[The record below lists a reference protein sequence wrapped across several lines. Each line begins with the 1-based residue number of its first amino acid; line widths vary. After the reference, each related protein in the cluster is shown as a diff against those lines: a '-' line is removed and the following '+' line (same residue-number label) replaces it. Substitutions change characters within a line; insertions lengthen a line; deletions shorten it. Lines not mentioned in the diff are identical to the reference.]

1 MSNTVVIIYIAA
13 SIVSSILFIIG
24 ISCYC
29 YHKRRQNQLYMQNN
43 QRHNIGG
50 SAQNIMISNRN
61 QPAYGQQANVPN
73 LFPSN
78 QGQNPSGYF
87 KTN

>member
-1 MSNTVVIIYIAA
+1 MSDTAVIIYIAA
-13 SIVSSILFIIG
+13 SIVSLILFIIG

-29 YHKRRQNQLYMQNN
+29 YKRRQNQLYMQNN

>member
-1 MSNTVVIIYIAA
+1 
-13 SIVSSILFIIG
+13 
-24 ISCYC
+24 
-29 YHKRRQNQLYMQNN
+29 MQNN